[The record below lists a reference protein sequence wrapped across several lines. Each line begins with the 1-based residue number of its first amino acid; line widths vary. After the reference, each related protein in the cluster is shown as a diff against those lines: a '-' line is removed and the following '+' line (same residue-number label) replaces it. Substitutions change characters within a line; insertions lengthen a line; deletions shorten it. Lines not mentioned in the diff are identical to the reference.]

1 MLLQRLLGLH
11 TPNYIHHDLVLDE
24 KGQKLSKSL
33 RSTAL
38 RDLREDGVTAREI
51 RQRLGFN

>member
-1 MLLQRLLGLH
+1 LLGLH

-38 RDLREDGVTAREI
+38 RDLREDGVAAREI